1 MNPLLAY
8 RWNDLPRLTGIVLI
22 YVLLARIS
30 LDFTTILDTITILWV
45 PGGFALAA
53 LLIYGKKFWPA
64 IVVGEYASNLLAGQ
78 TLITSGFITI
88 GASLEPLLGAWLLTR
103 NHRFDI
109 SMQRLEDFFRL
120 FLLAGCVS
128 PGVSA
133 VNGVLTLLAAGI
145 LTTEMIPTSLLNW
158 WLGNMFSII
167 IITPCI
173 LIWRQPLRFKLT
185 TRDQVEYAT
194 LFTLVVLTGFILFL
208 GWLHDSIGQYVPGFL
223 LFIFMVWAALRF
235 GRHGVMLILCPTL
248 ILGLWGL
255 THGIGFFHQTKIDI
269 GLVNFWIYFSALA
282 AVGMILASSNYERK
296 KKEAA
301 LLASE
306 LRFTSFMEN
315 LPGLAHIKDTKR
327 RFIYLN
333 KEYGKILGDIPASF
347 LYKTIDE
354 INPGNFPPETLKIA
368 SIDDESVLYEHRQI
382 QSEFDIGEG
391 HGKRTMLSIK
401 FPVADG
407 NDDLMIGSIALDITS
422 RKRAEARVDR
432 LTRLYRAL
440 NQINQGIMRLSDES
454 ELFPLVSKAVVDF
467 GSVKMV
473 WIGRFDADT
482 ERILPVTCHGADS
495 NHLDGLVISA
505 SASVPE
511 GRGPTGTAFREGRSV
526 LINDPQTNDMTRPW
540 HALTRFHN
548 LHSIGAFP
556 IQRANK
562 PYAVL
567 TAYSEQSGIFD
578 AETIALLEKMSR
590 DVSFALDNFDREQQ
604 RRSAQDA
611 WRSSED
617 HFRAFF
623 ERSMVGMA
631 TSSPEKGWIEVNDAL
646 CLMLGYTREELLRTT
661 WAEITHPEDLHADI
675 ALFDRVMNGEIDD
688 YTLDKRYLRKEG
700 GIVHTH
706 IAARCLRKKDGSV
719 DYFVVLVQDTTEQKL
734 SDELIWKQ
742 ANFDPLTGLL
752 NRRMFRDRLK
762 QEIVKSNRTKLPLA
776 MLFIDLDRFKEVND
790 TLGHAK
796 GDMLLVE
803 AAHRISDSVRET
815 DTVARLGGDEFM
827 IILAQLPDTG
837 QVELITRHLL
847 TRLAEAFD
855 LGSESVFLSASIGIT
870 FYPADATDAEQLVR
884 NADQAMYVAKNQG
897 RNGFSYFTY
906 ALQEAAQSRLKLIN
920 DMRSALTA
928 GDQFM
933 VYFQPIV
940 DMSSQQIYKAET
952 LIRWQHPV
960 MGMIS
965 PAEFIPLAEETGLII
980 EIGDWVFRQAAQWA
994 RRWEELTPTGLRI
1007 SVNMSPLQFRADNNS
1022 TDMMIDY
1029 MHTLGLTG
1037 QSIII
1042 EITEGLLLNAES
1054 NITDKLLKFRDAG
1067 MQVAIDDFGTGYSS
1081 LSYLKKFDI
1090 DYLKID
1096 QSFVRNIATDP
1107 DDMAL
1112 SEAIIV
1118 MAHKLG
1124 LKVIAEGVET
1134 EQQRALLAAAGC
1146 DYAQGY
1152 LFSRPVPPQ
1161 EFAALLRQSAI
1172 TSDCLK

>member
-1 MNPLLAY
+1 MNPFFAY
-8 RWNDLPRLTGIVLI
+8 RWNDIPRLAGMMLV

-30 LDFTTILDTITILWV
+30 LGFTTIRDTVTILWI
-45 PGGFALAA
+45 PGGVSLAV
-53 LLIYGKKFWPA
+53 LLIYGRKFWPA

-88 GASLEPLLGAWLLTR
+88 GATLEPLLGAWLLTR
-103 NHRFDI
+103 NGRFDA

-120 FLLAGCVS
+120 LLLAGWVS

-133 VNGVLTLLAAGI
+133 VNGVIALFAAGI
-145 LTTEMIPTSLLNW
+145 LTAEMIPSSVLNW
-158 WLGNMFSII
+158 WLGDMFSII
-167 IITPCI
+167 LITPCI
-173 LIWRQPLRFKLT
+173 LIWRQPLRLKLSAQD
-185 TRDQVEYAT
+185 RIEYAV
-194 LFTLVVLTGFILFL
+194 LFTLVVLTGLILFL

-223 LFIFMVWAALRF
+223 LFIFIVWAALRF
-235 GRHGVMLILCPTL
+235 GRHGVMLIMCPTL

-255 THGIGFFHQTKIDI
+255 THGTGYFHQTKADI
-269 GLVNFWIYFSALA
+269 GLINFWIYFSALTT
-282 AVGMILASSNYERK
+282 VGMVLASSNYERK
-296 KKEAA
+296 IKEAA

-315 LPGLAHIKDTKR
+315 LPGLAHIKDAKR

-347 LYKTIDE
+347 LNKTIDE
-354 INPGNFPPETLKIA
+354 INPANFPPETLKVA
-368 SIDDESVLYEHRQI
+368 TIDDESVLYEHRQM
-382 QSEFDIGEG
+382 QSEFNIGEG
-391 HGKRTMLSIK
+391 HDKRTMLSIK
-401 FPVADG
+401 FPIADG
-407 NDDLMIGSIALDITS
+407 NDDLMIGSIALDITD

-432 LTRLYRAL
+432 LTRLYCAL
-440 NQINQGIMRLSDES
+440 NQINQGIMQLSDES
-454 ELFPLVSKAVVDF
+454 ELFPLVSKTVVDF
-467 GSVKMV
+467 GGVKIV
-473 WIGRFDADT
+473 WIGRCDASNQ
-482 ERILPVTCHGADS
+482 RILPVACYGADAD
-495 NHLDGLVISA
+495 HLHGLVISA
-505 SASVPE
+505 SAGVPE
-511 GRGPTGTAFREGRSV
+511 GQGPTGTAFRENRSV
-526 LINDPQTNDMTRPW
+526 LINDFQSNHMTRPW
-540 HALTRFHN
+540 HAHARLHN
-548 LHSIGAFP
+548 LHSSGSFP
-556 IQRANK
+556 IPRANK

-567 TAYSEQSGIFD
+567 SAYSDQTGIFD
-578 AETIALLEKMSR
+578 EETVALLEKMSR

-661 WAEITHPEDLHADI
+661 WAEVTHPEDLNADI
-675 ALFDRVMNGEIDD
+675 ALFERVMNGEIDD

-706 IAARCLRKKDGSV
+706 IAARCLRKNDGSV

-762 QEIVKSNRTKLPLA
+762 QEIVKSNRTKLPFA

-803 AAHRISDSVRET
+803 AAHRISDSVRES

-855 LGSESVFLSASIGIT
+855 LGSEAVFLSASIGIT
-870 FYPADATDAEQLVR
+870 FYPADATDVEQLVR

-897 RNGFSYFTY
+897 RNRFSYFTY
-906 ALQEAAQSRLKLIN
+906 ALQEAAQTRLKVIN
-920 DMRSALTA
+920 DMRAALTA
-928 GDQFM
+928 GDQFR

-940 DMSSQQIYKAET
+940 ELSSQQIYKAEA

-965 PAEFIPLAEETGLII
+965 PADFIPLAEETGLII
-980 EIGDWVFRQAAQWA
+980 EIGDWVFREAARWA
-994 RRWEELTPTGLRI
+994 MRWDKMTPSGVQI
-1007 SVNMSPLQFRADNNS
+1007 SVNMSPLQFRADNN
-1022 TDMMIDY
+1022 TEVLVDY
-1029 MHTLGLTG
+1029 LHALGLTG
-1037 QSIII
+1037 QSIAI

-1054 NITDKLLKFRDAG
+1054 NITNKLLKFRDAG

-1134 EQQRALLAAAGC
+1134 EQQRALLVAAGC

-1161 EFAALLRQSAI
+1161 EFTALLKRPALISA
-1172 TSDCLK
+1172 CCK

>member
-1 MNPLLAY
+1 MTLA
-8 RWNDLPRLTGIVLI
+8 

-30 LDFTTILDTITILWV
+30 LGFTTIVDTVTILWI
-45 PGGFALAA
+45 PGGVALAV
-53 LLIYGKKFWPA
+53 LLLYGKKFWPA

-78 TLITSGFITI
+78 TPITSGFITI

-103 NHRFDI
+103 NGRFDI

-128 PGVSA
+128 PGISA
-133 VNGVLTLLAAGI
+133 INGILTLLAAGV

-167 IITPCI
+167 LITPCI
-173 LIWRQPLRFKLT
+173 LIWRQPQRLKLT
-185 TRDQVEYAT
+185 TQDRIEYAG
-194 LFTLVVLTGFILFL
+194 LFTLVVLTGLILFL
-208 GWLHDSIGQYVPGFL
+208 GWHHDSIGQYVPGFL

-255 THGIGFFHQTKIDI
+255 THGTGYFHQTKADI
-269 GLVNFWIYFSALA
+269 GLINFWIYFSALA
-282 AVGMILASSNYERK
+282 AVGMILASSNYERQI
-296 KKEAA
+296 KEAA

-315 LPGLAHIKDTKR
+315 LPGLAHIKDAQR

-333 KEYGKILGDIPASF
+333 KEYGKTLGGMPSNF
-347 LYKTIDE
+347 LHKTIDE
-354 INPGNFPPETLKIA
+354 INPANFSPETLEIA
-368 SIDDESVLYEHRQI
+368 STDDDSVRYDHRQI
-382 QSEFDIGEG
+382 QTEFDIGEG
-391 HGKRTMLSIK
+391 HDRRTMLSIK
-401 FPVADG
+401 FPIADG
-407 NDDLMIGSIALDITS
+407 NNDLMIGSIALDITD

-440 NQINQGIMRLSDES
+440 NQINQGILQLSDES
-454 ELFPLVSKAVVDF
+454 ELFPLVSKAVFEF

-473 WIGRFDADT
+473 WIGRHDACS
-482 ERILPVTCHGADS
+482 ERILPVACYGADADYL
-495 NHLDGLVISA
+495 NGLVISA

-511 GRGPTGTAFREGRSV
+511 GRGPTGTAFRENRSV
-526 LINDPQTNDMTRPW
+526 LINDVQSHDMTRPW
-540 HALTRFHN
+540 HAHARLHN
-548 LHSIGAFP
+548 LHSSGSFP
-556 IQRANK
+556 IRRANQ

-567 TAYSEQSGIFD
+567 SAYSEQSGIFD
-578 AETIALLEKMSR
+578 DETVALLEKMSR

-611 WRSSED
+611 WRSSEE

-631 TSSPEKGWIEVNDAL
+631 TCSSKKGWIEVNDAL

-661 WAEITHPEDLHADI
+661 WAELTHPEDLNADI
-675 ALFDRVMNGEIDD
+675 ALFERFMNGEIDEC
-688 YTLDKRYLRKEG
+688 TRDKRYLRKEG
-700 GIVHTH
+700 GIVHAH

-719 DYFVVLVQDTTEQKL
+719 DYFVALIQDTTAQKL

-762 QEIVKSNRTKLPLA
+762 QEIVKSNRTKLPFA
-776 MLFIDLDRFKEVND
+776 MLFIDLDHFKEVND

-796 GDMLLVE
+796 GDMLLVA
-803 AAHRISDSVRET
+803 AAHRISDNVRES

-827 IILAQLPDTG
+827 IILSQLADTS
-837 QVELITRHLL
+837 QVEAITRHILK
-847 TRLAEAFD
+847 RLAEAFD
-855 LGSESVFLSASIGIT
+855 LGSEAAFLSASIGIT
-870 FYPADATDAEQLVR
+870 FYPADATDTEQLTR

-897 RNGFSYFTY
+897 RNRFSYFTY
-906 ALQEAAQSRLKLIN
+906 ALQEAAQTRLKLIN

-940 DMSSQQIYKAET
+940 DISSQQIYKAEA

-965 PAEFIPLAEETGLII
+965 PADFIPLAEETGLII
-980 EIGDWVFRQAAQWA
+980 EIGDWVFREAAQWA
-994 RRWEELTPTGLRI
+994 RRWDQLTPSGVQI
-1007 SVNMSPLQFRADNNS
+1007 SVNMSPLQFRADNN
-1022 TDMMIDY
+1022 TEILVDY
-1029 MHTLGLTG
+1029 LHALGLSG

-1067 MQVAIDDFGTGYSS
+1067 IQVAIDDFGTGYSS

-1096 QSFVRNIATDP
+1096 QSFVRNMATDP

-1134 EQQRALLAAAGC
+1134 EQQRALLAVAGC

-1161 EFAALLRQSAI
+1161 EFTALLNQSVS
-1172 TSDCLK
+1172 TSACCK